1 MQHYICMFKG
11 VVMMD
16 EKVCEKIIDEYV
28 RAVVAERKD
37 DIADISLMDVLKD
50 DEFDEQDFQ
59 DIWKL
64 SEEIEL
70 DED

>member
-1 MQHYICMFKG
+1 MQHYICVFKG

-16 EKVCEKIIDEYV
+16 EKESKKIIDDCL

-50 DEFDEQDFQ
+50 EEFDEQDLQ
-59 DIWKL
+59 DILKL
-64 SEEIEL
+64 SEAIEL

>member
-1 MQHYICMFKG
+1 
-11 VVMMD
+11 MMD

>member
-28 RAVVAERKD
+28 RAVVMERKD